1 MNFRICLFVYF
12 FFLLIFVSFLCLG
25 KYRVEFNGCCSLHI
39 SVRKETQISKLN
51 KNMFENKTKTSF
63 LVQRGKLPIFY

>member
-1 MNFRICLFVYF
+1 MNFRICLFVY

-39 SVRKETQISKLN
+39 SVCKDLGHTNKLN